1 MMSAL
6 RNLPARLPIR
16 VRVTAAFAAVLTLL
30 LVGLGFLAYR
40 WMDAALLDE
49 IDSGL
54 RFRAAATTPI
64 GTPASG
70 ASEAGRSTIAQALPD
85 PRLQEAHE
93 AFGQLL
99 TPNGRVLRA
108 SAGLTA
114 PLLSAAQIAAISRP
128 TFFQRHVPNLAG
140 PARLLAVPSS
150 TDSTLLVV
158 GASMSDRTDAL
169 RRLGEIFVIGGPAA
183 IALAWLA
190 SWVVAGSAL
199 RPVERMRQQASAIT
213 ASGPDR
219 RLTVPAARDELRWL
233 AETLNDML
241 DRLDGSLIRERA
253 FIEHASHELRT
264 PLAALRAE
272 VDLSLRRERSAEEL
286 TAALRS
292 VSQETDRLA
301 QLAED
306 LLVLARAADGRLPL
320 HRQDIPLR
328 ATLESAAALFA
339 ARALEGGLTLSVDA
353 PDIPFNADP
362 LRLRQALVNLLD
374 NALRHTPRHGTVRLT
389 AAASGTDIHIAVS
402 DTGPGIDGAAADGGD
417 QTRSRPG
424 LGLRIVRA
432 IAAGHH
438 GSVHIGR
445 NLDGGTTVQLTLPGG
460 SRPAQRVL
468 PEGHGPTAH
477 VF

>member
-1 MMSAL
+1 MTSSL

-16 VRVTAAFAAVLTLL
+16 VRVTVAFAAVMTLL

-40 WMDAALLDE
+40 WMGAALLDE

-54 RFRAAATTPI
+54 RFRAAATTPRA
-64 GTPASG
+64 TPATG
-70 ASEAGRSTIAQALPD
+70 TSEAGTSAVAEALPD

-99 TPNGRVLRA
+99 TYDGRVLRA

-114 PLLSAAQIAAISRP
+114 PLLSPAQIAAIGHP
-128 TFFQRHVPNLAG
+128 TFFQRHVPTLTG

-150 TDSTLLVV
+150 TGSTLLLV

-183 IALAWLA
+183 ITLAWLA

-199 RPVERMRQQASAIT
+199 RPVERMRQQAAAISV
-213 ASGPDR
+213 SGPDR
-219 RLTVPAARDELRWL
+219 RLTVPAARDELRRL

-241 DRLDGSLIRERA
+241 GRLDRSLIRERA
-253 FIEHASHELRT
+253 FLERAGHELRT

-272 VDLSLRRERSAEEL
+272 IDLSLRRARSAEEL

-292 VSQETDRLA
+292 VSQETDRLT
-301 QLAED
+301 QLGED
-306 LLVLARAADGRLPL
+306 LLVLARADDGRLPL

-339 ARALEGGLTLSVDA
+339 ARALEGGITLSVDA
-353 PDIPFNADP
+353 PDISLNADP
-362 LRLRQALVNLLD
+362 LRLRQALVNLLE

-389 AAASGTDIHIAVS
+389 GRASGPDIHIAVS
-402 DTGPGIDGAAADGGD
+402 DTGPGIDDAAADNGD
-417 QTRSRPG
+417 QTQPRSG

-445 NLDGGTTVQLTLPGG
+445 NPDGGTTVQLTLPGPG
-460 SRPAQRVL
+460 TSTC
-468 PEGHGPTAH
+468 GG
-477 VF
+477 